1 MVDRQSKDFYQQQL
15 AQAAWANFRGASGY
29 NPATAHSGF
38 AGPGGGAMGGHP
50 SPAPPTNP
58 YENYM
63 QQLQQFAG
71 LSGSQSNPS
80 MFGGSN
86 FLGNG
91 AKDMSPG
98 FSSPFGFPPGH
109 PMHFPGI
116 SNYRPLPAHSP
127 LPAHVKNSSGP
138 ATPLPAHMRSS
149 PYQQTN
155 YHTPPYS
162 YNMGQG
168 VAGYGHPAAPP
179 SHPSS
184 DQRQTQYS
192 EQAQGGAGAG
202 SQFSKSAPSS
212 RSSSQDPTN
221 RRQPGLPNGSG
232 VSGVPP
238 GLLPPSDVSSAYSQL
253 QQLTAAY
260 SQAATAGS
268 KDNGKKAATPTT
280 NNNYPYPYPPTTMS
294 TSSSSGPTSYTN
306 SSMGTADQSYDQIAA
321 ALLNRFGT
329 QFSPQLLMEM
339 SNMSK
344 TGQQGQAGS
353 YQQIPGF
360 PPPSLPHKE
369 QLKQPPN
376 KQPPIQPLQKTPVT
390 ESKSETVKN
399 DRRPPDPGPGLLQ
412 NGPAANKQPTAGY
425 ILPNIPRP
433 TTSQVYPAQQNYS
446 PEPVQTAGSG
456 SPAAGLNSSGQS
468 NDSHLS
474 ICSPPVTR
482 VQEGGLPGGQPAGQA
497 GGGGHASQAIG
508 HQGIGAVPFMS
519 SSSISQHSPAISSP
533 ASSQTLSP
541 GQPPGPHSPGYPQHQ
556 LSQPPVHQ
564 SPPQSYCQQPPAPPH
579 SSPSPKSQE
588 PNTMSQLVP
597 NKLPPPKTD
606 TAIPPTPTVPVQE
619 APPKQDVS
627 PAQLG
632 HTTVPNSPG
641 AETTQ
646 PTQKTVSKPTST
658 PLTHSVAS
666 QLPAPSFGLAGLASM
681 TSKIKDLQS
690 RQSNSAKQVPNK
702 VAEERSELK
711 GLWKMQAEFQKKSV
725 KPKTNSNNLSP
736 LASPAS
742 VKSVPQSKSAETT
755 PVVATNNSSYSP
767 VLNKALQN
775 STPIPPRQH
784 PVPPPVVSAA
794 PVHNPALQTFH
805 PKPPS
810 SHYTPLTVPT
820 PNSSAYSSPLSNS
833 KPSSTQ
839 PSPSTQNS
847 LMQVPQSVP
856 GAPPVYQPSFHG
868 GPPLLHTPRSPPHP
882 PPPRPAPAQHSY
894 SHIPPSGPPSIPQGS
909 GPDHAQSYNPPLQ
922 HQSSFPSSQHY
933 FPPQHSPY
941 HHPPYL
947 PPAPSNSAKSFLP
960 ISPPE
965 QTKISKSQEPPF
977 VSHAN
982 QNDRMEIKNS
992 GIPGPSAITWKRK
1005 SVEDSPTS
1013 VSKAKKRKI
1022 VTHQGAGDDPYSFDE
1037 EEKPDGGH
1045 HQGGKGGDQANGGPG
1060 IGPVYKYKSALLSR
1074 EVEPDTISPPVVE
1087 PERLDIDESDE
1098 SSRSSGGNLSPVKK
1112 KNKRPKL
1119 EEWSV
1124 NKDAKTKE
1132 ATGKPEK
1139 TGDRTEKYD
1148 IESANGDKLNNGGR
1162 KGPLWGLPV
1171 VPKPPLKV
1179 VEKPREKPK
1188 VVAMPEPVVAE
1199 NPSQSG
1205 NKASVNDVWL
1215 QAFGAGSSK
1224 PKKKVCEPVARNG
1237 AKKSMKA
1244 EKLER
1249 EVAKPSSILDIP
1261 PEVRRKARPVFGGL
1275 IHFSPD
1281 WVRAVRR
1288 HHERCRVPQS
1298 IENSALLK
1306 PKILDGQQTPK
1317 KSYEDFARKDM
1328 VSPPDLMAIER
1339 ERVERNAAAHT
1350 TLPDPV
1356 TASTEDELP
1365 GQLPSIV
1372 ESILEN
1378 RKKLREA
1385 AKMGRMYKIPFMKEK
1400 KKRMMRQPVTDESQ
1414 DTSGNLGLLPTPGL
1428 PLLTEDTKEVL
1439 VGSGFGNF
1447 RRYTL
1452 LKYLDSLNETTGE
1465 QKPKWEV
1472 LDSKTRR
1479 QSSLTKPV
1487 TSLKEIF
1494 GLDAPPKK
1502 TKKVV
1507 ERVPTPVE
1515 SSRASTPVTVKK
1527 EKKKKSAAASSV
1539 ASPSPAPK
1547 EKKFGPKERQ
1557 ASSHQTEQSDDGAY
1571 SQEVGDPTEEDN
1583 NLQVELGGFALD
1595 LLEDNPSWS
1604 KQVTIQNLVIWEPA
1618 EQPEVSKKKK
1628 GKKKRAKKSGLD
1640 FSSHKRKSKS
1650 TNISRAGSP
1659 TGEDVHDIE
1668 YTLDNVI
1675 AESNRWVI
1683 DKNAGETILHRASK
1697 MGYPD
1702 VVAYAV
1708 DMLEMGPMDKDYAG
1722 LTPLHKAAFK
1732 GHETIVKVLLS
1743 YGADASAGVKG
1754 TRALHEAIEGASP
1767 STARTLLSY
1776 GADPL
1781 LHDYSGNMPLDLSA
1795 NDPTMQ
1801 LYMTNLLADLH
1812 GKIPAPSMRSSA
1824 TCPPPVR
1831 WNVSHCPEF
1840 HQPDPSLPTLE
1851 QEKAAA
1857 AKNKKIDDM
1866 FSFEVTSHPLPTTY
1880 KFRDRSGEWVLYRDL
1895 KDYTKKY
1902 CSKKE
1907 DIRSK
1912 GDLLELKKSEFLKH
1926 SHCNLLDRRPVE
1938 VRFHA
1943 RDDREDIVILV
1954 KVDKFVRKIFNS
1966 EVIHVAK

>member
-149 PYQQTN
+149 PYQQSN

-168 VAGYGHPAAPP
+168 VAGYGHPAAAPP

-184 DQRQTQYS
+184 DQRQAQYS
-192 EQAQGGAGAG
+192 EQSQAGAG

-212 RSSSQDPTN
+212 RSSSQDPAN
-221 RRQPGLPNGSG
+221 RRQSGLPNGSG

-268 KDNGKKAATPTT
+268 KDNGKKAATSTT
-280 NNNYPYPYPPTTMS
+280 NNNYPYPYPPTTIS

-306 SSMGTADQSYDQIAA
+306 SSMGTSDQSYDQIAA
-321 ALLNRFGT
+321 ALLNRFGP

-369 QLKQPPN
+369 QVKQLPSKQPPA
-376 KQPPIQPLQKTPVT
+376 QPLQKTSVT
-390 ESKSETVKN
+390 EAQQETVKN
-399 DRRPPDPGPGLLQ
+399 DRRPPDPSPSSVQ
-412 NGPAANKQPTAGY
+412 NGPALNNKQPTAQGY

-433 TTSQVYPAQQNYS
+433 TSNQVYSAQQSYS
-446 PEPVQTAGSG
+446 PEPLQATGSG
-456 SPAAGLNSSGQS
+456 SPSVGLNSSGQS

-474 ICSPPVTR
+474 ICSPPVSR
-482 VQEGGLPGGQPAGQA
+482 AQEGGLPGGQA
-497 GGGGHASQAIG
+497 GGGGHAQALG
-508 HQGIGAVPFMS
+508 QQGIGAVPFMS
-519 SSSISQHSPAISSP
+519 SSNISQHSPAISSP

-541 GQPPGPHSPGYPQHQ
+541 GQPPGPNSPGYPQHQ

-564 SPPQSYCQQPPAPPH
+564 SPPQSYRQQPPAPSH
-579 SSPSPKSQE
+579 PSPTTQPPE
-588 PNTMSQLVP
+588 PNVMSQHVP
-597 NKLPPPKTD
+597 TMPSQAKTD
-606 TAIPPTPTVPVQE
+606 TTTSPPVPVQE
-619 APPKQDVS
+619 NKAPSKQDIS
-627 PAQLG
+627 PVQGG
-632 HTTVPNSPG
+632 HTIVPNST
-641 AETTQ
+641 AIDNNQT
-646 PTQKTVSKPTST
+646 TQKTVSKPSST

-666 QLPAPSFGLAGLASM
+666 QLPAPTFGLAGMASM

-725 KPKTNSNNLSP
+725 KPKANSNNLSP

-742 VKSVPQSKSAETT
+742 AKSVPQSKPAETAPAPPT
-755 PVVATNNSSYSP
+755 GASINASHSSAQ
-767 VLNKALQN
+767 NKALQN
-775 STPIPPRQH
+775 SIPTPPRQH
-784 PVPPPVVSAA
+784 PVPTPAVSAT
-794 PVHNPALQTFH
+794 PVHNPALQTFPTKH
-805 PKPPS
+805 PS

-820 PNSSAYSSPLSNS
+820 PNSSAYSPPFLNS
-833 KPSSTQ
+833 KPTLAQ
-839 PSPSTQNS
+839 PSPSPQNS

-882 PPPRPAPAQHSY
+882 PPPRPAPTQHSY
-894 SHIPPSGPPSIPQGS
+894 SHLPPSGPPSLPHGS
-909 GPDHAQSYNPPLQ
+909 GPDHTQTYNPALQ
-922 HQSSFPSSQHY
+922 PQSSFPSSQHY

-947 PPAPSNSAKSFLP
+947 PPTPSNPAKSFLP
-960 ISPPE
+960 ISPPD
-965 QTKISKSQEPPF
+965 QTKISKSQEPPC

-1022 VTHQGAGDDPYSFDE
+1022 VTTQGAGDDPYSFDE
-1037 EEKPDGGH
+1037 EEKPGGH
-1045 HQGGKGGDQANGGPG
+1045 HQGGKGSDQANGGPS

-1074 EVEPDTISPPVVE
+1074 EVEPDSKSPPVLE
-1087 PERLDIDESDE
+1087 SERLDIDESDE

-1139 TGDRTEKYD
+1139 TAERTEKCD
-1148 IESANGDKLNNGGR
+1148 IEGANSDKLNNGGR

-1171 VPKPPLKV
+1171 VPKPPSKG

-1188 VVAMPEPVVAE
+1188 VVDTAESVVAE
-1199 NPSQSG
+1199 SVSQGG

-1237 AKKSMKA
+1237 AKKSVKA

-1249 EVAKPSSILDIP
+1249 EVVKPSSILDIP

-1414 DTSGNLGLLPTPGL
+1414 DTSGNLGMLPTPGL
-1428 PLLTEDTKEVL
+1428 PLLTDDTKEVL

-1479 QSSLTKPV
+1479 QSNLTKPV

-1502 TKKVV
+1502 AKKVV

-1515 SSRASTPVTVKK
+1515 SFRASTPVTVKR
-1527 EKKKKSAAASSV
+1527 EKKKKSAPAASRV
-1539 ASPSPAPK
+1539 ASPSPASK

-1557 ASSHQTEQSDDGAY
+1557 ASSNQADQSDDGAY

-1659 TGEDVHDIE
+1659 AGEDVHDIE

-1754 TRALHEAIEGASP
+1754 TRALHE
-1767 STARTLLSY
+1767 
-1776 GADPL
+1776 
-1781 LHDYSGNMPLDLSA
+1781 
-1795 NDPTMQ
+1795 
-1801 LYMTNLLADLH
+1801 
-1812 GKIPAPSMRSSA
+1812 GK
-1824 TCPPPVR
+1824 PP
-1831 WNVSHCPEF
+1831 
-1840 HQPDPSLPTLE
+1840 
-1851 QEKAAA
+1851 
-1857 AKNKKIDDM
+1857 
-1866 FSFEVTSHPLPTTY
+1866 
-1880 KFRDRSGEWVLYRDL
+1880 
-1895 KDYTKKY
+1895 
-1902 CSKKE
+1902 
-1907 DIRSK
+1907 
-1912 GDLLELKKSEFLKH
+1912 
-1926 SHCNLLDRRPVE
+1926 
-1938 VRFHA
+1938 
-1943 RDDREDIVILV
+1943 
-1954 KVDKFVRKIFNS
+1954 
-1966 EVIHVAK
+1966 

>member
-50 SPAPPTNP
+50 APAPTNP

-149 PYQQTN
+149 PYQQSN

-168 VAGYGHPAAPP
+168 VAGYGHPAAAP
-179 SHPSS
+179 SHPTS
-184 DQRQTQYS
+184 DQRQAQYS
-192 EQAQGGAGAG
+192 EQTQGGAGPG

-212 RSSSQDPTN
+212 RSSSQDPVN
-221 RRQPGLPNGSG
+221 RRQSGLSNGSG
-232 VSGVPP
+232 VSAVPP
-238 GLLPPSDVSSAYSQL
+238 GLLPPTDVSSAYSQL

-260 SQAATAGS
+260 SQAATAGT

-280 NNNYPYPYPPTTMS
+280 NNNYPYPYPPTTIA
-294 TSSSSGPTSYTN
+294 TSSSTGPASFSN

-321 ALLNRFGT
+321 ALLNRFGG

-344 TGQQGQAGS
+344 TGQQGQGGAS
-353 YQQIPGF
+353 NYQQLPGF
-360 PPPSLPHKE
+360 PPHSLQQNKE
-369 QLKQPPN
+369 QPKQPPS
-376 KQPPIQPLQKTPVT
+376 KQQSTQSVQKPAVV
-390 ESKSETVKN
+390 ESKADTVKA
-399 DRRPPDPGPGLLQ
+399 DRRPPDPGQGPIQ
-412 NGPAANKQPTAGY
+412 NGPSASKQPSSQGY
-425 ILPNIPRP
+425 NILPNIPRP
-433 TTSQVYPAQQNYS
+433 TTAQLYPAQQSYS
-446 PEPVQTAGSG
+446 PEPGHAGQSG
-456 SPAAGLNSSGQS
+456 PPSAGLNSSGQS

-474 ICSPPVTR
+474 ICSPPATR
-482 VQEGGLPGGQPAGQA
+482 AQDGGLPGGQPSGQT
-497 GGGGHASQAIG
+497 GNGGHSSLPGG
-508 HQGIGAVPFMS
+508 HQVVGAVPYMS

-541 GQPPGPHSPGYPQHQ
+541 GHPPGPNSPGYHQ
-556 LSQPPVHQ
+556 QQISHPPAHQ
-564 SPPQSYCQQPPAPPH
+564 SPPQPPAPSH
-579 SSPSPKSQE
+579 PSPTLKTPEVKNLSQATTNQI
-588 PNTMSQLVP
+588 PPHKTD
-597 NKLPPPKTD
+597 KTPPPIAENK
-606 TAIPPTPTVPVQE
+606 
-619 APPKQDVS
+619 APIKQDVPS
-627 PAQLG
+627 VQPGQTIV
-632 HTTVPNSPG
+632 HTPPG
-641 AETTQ
+641 SDTAP
-646 PTQKTVSKPTST
+646 PTLKSVSKPSSL

-690 RQSNSAKQVPNK
+690 RQSNSAKQVPSK
-702 VAEERSELK
+702 AADERSELK
-711 GLWKMQAEFQKKSV
+711 GLWKMQAEFQKKSL

-742 VKSVPQSKSAETT
+742 GKSAPLSKAAEATSSTIASTSSVNT
-755 PVVATNNSSYSP
+755 PVN
-767 VLNKALQN
+767 NKALQN
-775 STPIPPRQH
+775 SSPNLPRQH
-784 PVPPPVVSAA
+784 PVTPSTVSA
-794 PVHNPALQTFH
+794 PTVHNPALQTF
-805 PKPPS
+805 PIKPPP

-820 PNSSAYSSPLSNS
+820 PNSSAAYNSPFSNS
-833 KPSSTQ
+833 KLSPAQSS
-839 PSPSTQNS
+839 PSPNTS
-847 LMQVPQSVP
+847 LMQVPQSVS
-856 GAPPVYQPSFHG
+856 GAPPLYQPSFHG

-882 PPPRPAPAQHSY
+882 PPPRPAPAQHTY
-894 SHIPPSGPPSIPQGS
+894 THLPPSGHPSLAPVQ
-909 GPDHAQSYNPPLQ
+909 GPDHSQTYNPLQ
-922 HQSSFPSSQHY
+922 PQSSFPSSQHY

-941 HHPPYL
+941 HQPPYL
-947 PPAPSNSAKSFLP
+947 PPASAHPSKPFQP

-965 QTKISKSQEPPF
+965 QAKFPKSQEPP
-977 VSHAN
+977 VTSHQN
-982 QNDRMEIKNS
+982 QNERMEIKNS

-1005 SVEDSPTS
+1005 SVEDSPIS
-1013 VSKAKKRKI
+1013 ISKAKKRKI
-1022 VTHQGAGDDPYSFDE
+1022 VTTHGLGDDPYSFEE
-1037 EEKPDGGH
+1037 EEKPVGGH
-1045 HQGGKGGDQANGGPG
+1045 HQAGKGGDQPNGGPG
-1060 IGPVYKYKSALLSR
+1060 VGPVYKYKSALLSR
-1074 EVEPDTISPPVVE
+1074 EVEPDSISPPVLE
-1087 PERLDIDESDE
+1087 PERPDIGESDE

-1124 NKDAKTKE
+1124 NKDAKTKD
-1132 ATGKPEK
+1132 TPGKPEK
-1139 TGDRTEKYD
+1139 TGERTDKYD
-1148 IESANGDKLNNGGR
+1148 IEGPNCEKMNNGGR

-1171 VPKPPLKV
+1171 VPKPPGKI
-1179 VEKPREKPK
+1179 VEKSREKTK
-1188 VVAMPEPVVAE
+1188 VLAAPEPASE
-1199 NPSQSG
+1199 PSCQGGS
-1205 NKASVNDVWL
+1205 KASVNDVWL

-1224 PKKKVCEPVARNG
+1224 PKKKASEPVAKNG
-1237 AKKSMKA
+1237 AKKSVKA
-1244 EKLER
+1244 EKSDR
-1249 EVAKPSSILDIP
+1249 EAAKPSSILDIP

-1306 PKILDGQQTPK
+1306 PKILDGQLTPK

-1356 TASTEDELP
+1356 AASTEDELP

-1372 ESILEN
+1372 ETILEN

-1452 LKYLDSLNETTGE
+1452 QKHLDSLNETSGD
-1465 QKPKWEV
+1465 QKQKWDV

-1502 TKKVV
+1502 AKKII

-1515 SSRASTPVTVKK
+1515 SSRASTAVIAKK
-1527 EKKKKSAAASSV
+1527 ERKKKGSTVSRV
-1539 ASPSPAPK
+1539 ASPSPSIK

-1557 ASSHQTEQSDDGAY
+1557 ATSQQAEESDDGAY

-1583 NLQVELGGFALD
+1583 SLQAELGGFALD

-1618 EQPEVSKKKK
+1618 EQPEISKKKK
-1628 GKKKRAKKSGLD
+1628 GKKKRTKKSGLD

-1650 TNISRAGSP
+1650 ANISRAGSP
-1659 TGEDVHDIE
+1659 SGEEVHDIE

-1675 AESNRWVI
+1675 AESSRWVI

-1708 DMLEMGPMDKDYAG
+1708 DKLEMGPMDKDYAG

-1732 GHETIVKVLLS
+1732 GHETNVKVLLS

-1812 GKIPAPSMRSSA
+1812 GKAPAPSMRFSA
-1824 TCPPPVR
+1824 ICPPPVR

-1840 HQPDPSLPTLE
+1840 HQPDPNLPTLE
-1851 QEKAAA
+1851 QEKEVA
-1857 AKNKKIDDM
+1857 AKSRAKMDDM
-1866 FSFEVTSHPLPTTY
+1866 FSFEVSSHPLPTTY

-1902 CSKKE
+1902 CSKRE

-1912 GDLLELKKSEFLKH
+1912 GDLLELKKSEFLRN
-1926 SHCNLLDRRPVE
+1926 SHCNLLDRRSVE

-1943 RDDREDIVILV
+1943 REDREDIVILV
-1954 KVDKFVRKIFNS
+1954 RVDKFVRKIFNS
-1966 EVIHVAK
+1966 EVINVAK